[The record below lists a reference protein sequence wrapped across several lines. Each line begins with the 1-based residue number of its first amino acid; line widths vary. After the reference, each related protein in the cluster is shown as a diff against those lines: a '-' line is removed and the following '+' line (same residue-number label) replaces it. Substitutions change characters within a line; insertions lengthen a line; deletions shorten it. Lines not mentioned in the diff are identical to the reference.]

1 MFRNP
6 RRATLLLAAGAGAAA
21 AGGLLDRRDPATAIT
36 VSASTPLRHLLSTAS
51 TGLLSGNPLFS
62 PWQGRFPVLISFASA
77 LVPPTD
83 LSNQGSGGNSD
94 HSRCLSR
101 NSIAEAAA
109 AVGPSVV
116 NISFVQETQWAQ
128 SKSIGSGT
136 IIDPDGTILTCAHLV
151 ADTESTKAVLS
162 GKVTVTLQDGRE
174 FEGVVLNA
182 DCHSDI
188 AIVKIKSSTPLPAAR
203 LGSSSK
209 ILPGEWVVALGS
221 PLCLQNTVTAG
232 IVSCVDR
239 KSSDLG
245 LGGIRREYI
254 QTDCA
259 INVGNSGG
267 PLANLDGEIIGVNVL
282 KAKSGNGLG
291 FAVPIDSTVKI
302 MEHFKKN
309 GRAVHPWLG
318 LKMLDLKPTIIAQLK
333 ERSSSFPDVRKG
345 VLVSVVTPGCPAER
359 AGFAP
364 GDVVTEFD
372 GKPVESVKE
381 IIDIMW
387 DKVGRQFKVLV
398 QRANNLATD
407 DRASDVD

>member
-6 RRATLLLAAGAGAAA
+6 RRATLLLAAAAAAAAA
-21 AGGLLDRRDPATAIT
+21 AGAGGLLYRRDPTTAVT

-51 TGLLSGNPLFS
+51 TGLLSSNPLFF
-62 PWQGRFPVLISFASA
+62 PWQ
-77 LVPPTD
+77 
-83 LSNQGSGGNSD
+83 
-94 HSRCLSR
+94 
-101 NSIAEAAA
+101 
-109 AVGPSVV
+109 
-116 NISFVQETQWAQ
+116 
-128 SKSIGSGT
+128 
-136 IIDPDGTILTCAHLV
+136 
-151 ADTESTKAVLS
+151 
-162 GKVTVTLQDGRE
+162 
-174 FEGVVLNA
+174 GVVLNA

-188 AIVKIKSSTPLPAAR
+188 AVVKIKSSTPLPAAR

-245 LGGIRREYI
+245 LGGIRKEYI

-259 INVGNSGG
+259 INLGNSGG

-282 KAKSGNGLG
+282 KALAANGLG
-291 FAVPIDSTVKI
+291 FAVPLDSIVKI

-309 GRAVHPWLG
+309 GRVVRPWLG

-345 VLVSVVTPGCPAER
+345 VLVSV
-359 AGFAP
+359 
-364 GDVVTEFD
+364 
-372 GKPVESVKE
+372 

-387 DKVGRQFKVLV
+387 DKVGRPFKVLV
-398 QRANNLATD
+398 QRANNVSVILTVTPEEAD
-407 DRASDVD
+407 DQQLSA